1 MTRWARPTRPLAP
14 IGASIGILAIWW
26 LVAHNG
32 GAGWVQLL
40 GDLVFGALL
49 IGLVGPFFVLLRARV
64 TLLVSPSDGTAG
76 LPLELH
82 IRVST
87 RVRVRMTEPQEIEVL
102 VGPRER
108 RAGTSDTITVVPT
121 RRGVYETLTL
131 DIASAAPFALQWWR
145 RPVELRL
152 PVALHIAPRRGR
164 PVSVRDAPS
173 DDLGERRHRRR
184 VESGSFRGVAPYRAG
199 DNRRLVHWPATAHV
213 GQLMVRELERPTSS
227 AVSVH
232 VALPADPE
240 EAERVAE
247 RALGTVA
254 HFLELGAH
262 VVLDTM
268 EERGPVSAVVADR
281 RSAGRRLASAV
292 ARSGSGS
299 GPGRSAAPGIA
310 VTP

>member
-40 GDLVFGALL
+40 GDLVFGVLL
-49 IGLVGPFFVLLRARV
+49 IGIVGPFFVLQRARI
-64 TLLVSPSDGTAG
+64 TLVRAPADGTAG
-76 LPLELH
+76 VPLELH
-82 IRVST
+82 IQAST
-87 RVRVRMTEPQEIEVL
+87 RLRVRMAEPQEIEVL
-102 VGPRER
+102 VGPRGR
-108 RAGTSDTITVVPT
+108 RAGASDTITVVPT
-121 RRGVYETLTL
+121 QRGVHETLTL

-145 RPVELRL
+145 RRVVLRL
-152 PVALHIAPRRGR
+152 PVALHVAPRRGR
-164 PVSVRDAPS
+164 PVPVRDSPS

-184 VESGSFRGVAPYRAG
+184 VESGSFRGVAPYRPG

-254 HFLELGAH
+254 HFLDLGAP
-262 VVLDTM
+262 VLLGTL
-268 EERGPVSAVVADR
+268 EEHGPVAAVVADR
-281 RSAGRRLASAV
+281 RAAGRRLASAV
-292 ARSGSGS
+292 AGSGARHS
-299 GPGRSAAPGIA
+299 VAPGVT